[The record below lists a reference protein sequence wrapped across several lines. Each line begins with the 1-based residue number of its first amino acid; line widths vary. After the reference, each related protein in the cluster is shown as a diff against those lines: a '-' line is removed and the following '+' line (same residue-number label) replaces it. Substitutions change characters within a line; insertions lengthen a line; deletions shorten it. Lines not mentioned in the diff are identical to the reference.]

1 MSNLRYMIVFLFVF
15 FLTSANGLQIK
26 ICADDFRSELRLKK
40 NVENISIDIL
50 KKGVL
55 ELNKETSVLLVL
67 EYLPLP
73 RCLDLL
79 KKGKIDGALNLSYNE
94 ERAKFLE
101 FPPGSG
107 PEEWGVCTSSY
118 KVACS
123 GYVLITLKS
132 NQYNYD
138 GDKKTFPKPVRVV
151 RGYSIEK
158 ELKPI
163 YHEDL
168 YVGLSNISN
177 IKQMIEAKNGSVVAN
192 FTFPINIEK
201 FYEVSDQLKIH
212 TKYITMRSY
221 YIPLAKNS
229 KLSKEFREKFWKAV
243 SSVAND
249 TAVINELL
257 KSYSKN

>member
-1 MSNLRYMIVFLFVF
+1 M
-15 FLTSANGLQIK
+15 
-26 ICADDFRSELRLKK
+26 
-40 NVENISIDIL
+40 
-50 KKGVL
+50 
-55 ELNKETSVLLVL
+55 
-67 EYLPLP
+67 PLP

-79 KKGKIDGALNLSYNE
+79 KKGKIDGALNLSYND
-94 ERAKFLE
+94 ERAKFLD

-107 PEEWGVCTSSY
+107 PEEWGICTSVY

-132 NQYNYD
+132 NPYSFE

-151 RGYSIEK
+151 RGYSIER
-158 ELKPI
+158 EIKPI
-163 YHEDL
+163 YKDDL
-168 YVGLSNISN
+168 YVGVSNFSN
-177 IKQMIEAKNGSVVAN
+177 IKQMLETKKGSVVAN
-192 FTFPINIEK
+192 FTFPANIEK
-201 FYEVSDQLKIH
+201 FYEISDQLRIH

-229 KLSKEFREKFWKAV
+229 NLPKEFREKFWKAV

-249 TAVINELL
+249 ATVINELL